1 MNAAR
6 RGAAFVA
13 LVVVMFGLAFGLGK
27 LIDVD
32 DPAPAPHHGA
42 EPTPDPADASYSL
55 AILGGERQPG
65 ESPLRFRIVDR
76 GGEPITDFALR
87 HEKLLHLIVVE
98 QHDPRIYQ
106 HVHPVMA
113 SNGTWSVPLD
123 LAPGTYAAYADG
135 QIKGGEPQVMMA
147 ELVVAGDPPS
157 SQLPAA
163 STVAEVDGYTVK
175 LVEQGGIFTFDVRR
189 DGKAVALQP
198 YLGAGGH
205 LVVIGVKDLSYLHAH
220 AMEAAGSSVGFHVA
234 GLKAG
239 RYALHFDFQ
248 VDGVVHSA
256 PFLYDAKTSASS
268 DGTDMDMDD
277 MDMDDMEMGEMSG
290 HDH

>member
-1 MNAAR
+1 MTDR
-6 RGAAFVA
+6 RNVVAFVA

-32 DPAPAPHHGA
+32 ESKPAHHPGA
-42 EPTPDPADASYSL
+42 EPAPDPADASYSL
-55 AILGGERQPG
+55 EILGGERQPG
-65 ESPLRFRIVDR
+65 ASPLRFRIVDR
-76 GGEPITDFALR
+76 GGEPITAFAVR

-106 HVHPVMA
+106 HVHPTMA
-113 SNGTWSVPLD
+113 ANGTWTVPLD
-123 LAPGTYAAYADG
+123 LGPGTYAAYADG
-135 QIKGGEPQVMMA
+135 QIKGGDPQVMMA
-147 ELVVAGDPPS
+147 EFVVAGDPPS
-157 SQLPAA
+157 SELPAA

-175 LVEQGGIFTFDVRR
+175 LVEQGGMFTFDVRR
-189 DGKAVALQP
+189 DGKAATLQP

-220 AMEAAGSSVGFHVA
+220 AMKAAGSSVGFHVT
-234 GLKAG
+234 GLKPG

-256 PFLYDAKTSASS
+256 PFLYDAQPSATS
-268 DGTDMDMDD
+268 GGMDMGGMDD
-277 MDMDDMEMGEMSG
+277 MDMGEMSG